1 MYICNVFEVLN
12 FKDGEDILQ
21 CICKCSLVNGLDFKI
36 VVMPF
41 WN

>member
-21 CICKCSLVNGLDFKI
+21 CICK
-36 VVMPF
+36 
-41 WN
+41 